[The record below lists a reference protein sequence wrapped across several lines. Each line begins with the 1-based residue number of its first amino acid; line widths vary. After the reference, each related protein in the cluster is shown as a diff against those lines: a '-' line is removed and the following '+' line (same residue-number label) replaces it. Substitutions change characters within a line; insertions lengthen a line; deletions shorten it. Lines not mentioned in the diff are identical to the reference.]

1 MPNVFSGTGNLGDNP
16 TLKTVS
22 VNGEDKKVAELR
34 VMFDEFKPDGD
45 GGFKPNGGLWLNV
58 SVWGKRAE
66 TAAALLR
73 KGARVRVDGRLTE
86 QQWTDKETG
95 VERTAHSIVADD
107 ITLSLSRIESVTF
120 KPKRE
125 YSEAE
130 VAA

>member
-22 VNGEDKKVAELR
+22 VNGVDKKVAELR

-45 GGFKPNGGLWLNV
+45 GGFEPNGGVWLDV
-58 SVWGKRAE
+58 SVWEDRAE
-66 TAAALLR
+66 MAAALLR
-73 KGARVRVDGRLTE
+73 TGARVRIDGRLTE
-86 QQWTDKETG
+86 QRWTDKETG
-95 VERTAHSIVADD
+95 KKRVAHSIVADD

>member
-22 VNGEDKKVAELR
+22 VNGVEKKVAELR

-45 GGFKPNGGLWLNV
+45 GGFESNGGVWLDV
-58 SVWGKRAE
+58 SVWDKRAE
-66 TAAALLR
+66 TAASLLR

-86 QQWTDKETG
+86 QRWTDKETG
-95 VERTAHSIVADD
+95 KERTAHSIIADD

-120 KPKRE
+120 RPKRE
-125 YSEAE
+125 YAEAS
-130 VAA
+130 A